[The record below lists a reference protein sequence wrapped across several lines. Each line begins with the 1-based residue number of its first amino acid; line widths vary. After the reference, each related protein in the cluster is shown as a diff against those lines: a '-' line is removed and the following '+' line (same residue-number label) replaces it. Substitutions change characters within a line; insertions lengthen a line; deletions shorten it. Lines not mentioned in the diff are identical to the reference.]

1 MRRGFGWG
9 AAILVV
15 LLLVGVGIGAYNWG
29 VTEGLERTGEGVE
42 VVRYVGGH
50 GFGFFPFF
58 LFFPLFFLA
67 LFLLALLGQSIAGY
81 NVYNQ
86 EQLEHDE
93 PTITYLRFV
102 VSSDFGA
109 NVLEKTPNTQVANQT
124 GLPAMSVPLSWN
136 AAGLPIGVQFMA
148 PFGDEAT
155 LFQLAAQLEVAR
167 PWAGRVPPISAR

>member
-50 GFGFFPFF
+50 GFGFLPFF

-67 LFLLALLGQSIAGY
+67 LFAFKGAMWRRHWDHDGGQGPGGHGPGGHGPGGKGRWEQGY
-81 NVYNQ
+81 EEWHRRQ
-86 EQLEHDE
+86 HE
-93 PTITYLRFV
+93 
-102 VSSDFGA
+102 SDGGSGGQDPP
-109 NVLEKTPNTQVANQT
+109 VQPPN
-124 GLPAMSVPLSWN
+124 
-136 AAGLPIGVQFMA
+136 
-148 PFGDEAT
+148 
-155 LFQLAAQLEVAR
+155 
-167 PWAGRVPPISAR
+167 

>member
-67 LFLLALLGQSIAGY
+67 LFAFKGAMWRRHWDHDGGHGPGEHGPGGHGRWEQGY
-81 NVYNQ
+81 EEWHRRQ
-86 EQLEHDE
+86 HE
-93 PTITYLRFV
+93 
-102 VSSDFGA
+102 SGGGS
-109 NVLEKTPNTQVANQT
+109 
-124 GLPAMSVPLSWN
+124 
-136 AAGLPIGVQFMA
+136 GVQ
-148 PFGDEAT
+148 G
-155 LFQLAAQLEVAR
+155 
-167 PWAGRVPPISAR
+167 PPVSPTN

>member
-67 LFLLALLGQSIAGY
+67 LFAFKGAMWRRHWDHDGGPGGHHGPGGHGRWEQGYEEWHRRQHESGGEAGGQGPP
-81 NVYNQ
+81 VQ
-86 EQLEHDE
+86 
-93 PTITYLRFV
+93 P
-102 VSSDFGA
+102 
-109 NVLEKTPNTQVANQT
+109 PN
-124 GLPAMSVPLSWN
+124 
-136 AAGLPIGVQFMA
+136 
-148 PFGDEAT
+148 
-155 LFQLAAQLEVAR
+155 
-167 PWAGRVPPISAR
+167 